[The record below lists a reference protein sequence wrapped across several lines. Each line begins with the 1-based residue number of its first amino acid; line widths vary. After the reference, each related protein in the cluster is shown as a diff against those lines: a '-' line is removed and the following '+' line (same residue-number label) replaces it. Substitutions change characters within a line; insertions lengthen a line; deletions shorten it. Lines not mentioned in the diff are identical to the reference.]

1 MLAGISVDY
10 YAKLE
15 RGVFG
20 DVSPAVWDSIA
31 RVLRLSVLERDHLR
45 DLTRPVSQT
54 SPASDA
60 AGPRESVL
68 RIVDWVHDRP
78 AFLRN
83 RRRDQIAANDL
94 GRALYPAMFVAS
106 EQPPNAARYI
116 FLNPEARQVF
126 PDWDDEARNLAG
138 ALRMEA
144 AKDPSDSMFRE
155 LIGELVTKSMEFA
168 QFWAEHDLHTH
179 LSGRKRVDHPQVGR
193 LNFDFETL
201 VIPDDPQLT
210 LTIYGCPE
218 DSPDAEKLRL
228 LASLSASA

>member
-15 RGVFG
+15 RGTFG
-20 DVSPAVWDSIA
+20 DVSSAVWDSIA
-31 RVLRLSVLERDHLR
+31 RVLHLSDVERDHLR
-45 DLTRPVSQT
+45 DLTRPASEA
-54 SPASDA
+54 SPTPA

-83 RRRDQIAANDL
+83 RRRDLIAANDL
-94 GRALYPAMFVAS
+94 ARALYPAMFLTS

-116 FLNPEARQVF
+116 FLNPEARQVL
-126 PDWDDEARNLAG
+126 PDWADEARNLAG
-138 ALRMEA
+138 ALRVEA
-144 AKDPSDSMFRE
+144 AKDPLDSTFRE
-155 LIGELVTKSMEFA
+155 LIGELATKSMEFA

-179 LSGRKRVDHPQVGR
+179 LSGKKRVDHPQVGR

-228 LASLSASA
+228 LASLAAST